1 MNGIRIF
8 SGEEVEEKL
17 LYGPCVDLMEE
28 TLLKLHRG
36 GFEQYLRTPQPL
48 PGGNIMAFMPAFSF
62 DGYFGAKI
70 LSIFPKNSRE
80 GYPSHQGQVML
91 FDGKHGELKALADAT
106 AVTKIRTGCVSAA
119 ASRALARKDSKVLA
133 LLGAGEQAESH
144 LKAISAVFDLDEV
157 RVWNHRFEK
166 AESFCEA
173 HRGISG
179 KGVVRPCASAE
190 EAVRGAD
197 MICTLTASKEP
208 VIERAWLKPGVHIN
222 AVGACTKDA
231 RELDT
236 ETVRDARFFC
246 DSRESVFAEAG
257 DFVIPMN
264 AGEFGREHL
273 LGTLGE
279 LFAGEIEGRTSDD
292 DITVF
297 ESLGIAAEDLASV
310 KYLADLEG

>member
-1 MNGIRIF
+1 MKEIRTF
-8 SGEEVEEKL
+8 TGEEVEEKL
-17 LYGPCVDLMEE
+17 QYGPCVDLMEE
-28 TLLKLHRG
+28 TLLKLHKG
-36 GFEQYLRTPQPL
+36 GFEQYLRKSEVM
-48 PGGNIMAFMPAFSF
+48 PGGNIIAFMPAYCF

-70 LSIFPKNSRE
+70 LSVFPKNSRD
-80 GYPSHQGQVML
+80 GYPSHQGQVMI
-91 FDGKHGELKALADAT
+91 FDGTHGELTALADAT

-119 ASRALARKDSKVLA
+119 ASRCLARKDSKVLA

-144 LKAISAVFDLDEV
+144 LKAISAVFALDEV
-157 RVWNHRFEK
+157 RVWNHRFDK

-179 KGVVRPCASAE
+179 IENVRACASAE

-197 MICTLTASKEP
+197 IICTLTASKEP
-208 VIERAWLKPGVHIN
+208 IIDRSWLKPGAHIN
-222 AVGACTKDA
+222 AVGACTKAA
-231 RELDT
+231 RELDSA
-236 ETVRDARFFC
+236 TVRAARFFC

-264 AGEFGREHL
+264 AGEIGKEQL

-279 LFAGEIEGRTSDD
+279 LFAGEIEGRTSDE

-310 KYLADLEG
+310 KYLADLER